1 MEKTIIYS
9 ACDEDIKKLE
19 GIRLNEVPME
29 RLKSLEG
36 MSLDEYL
43 TLPETMT
50 YDSHVYTKT
59 DLIREIKGHVFAVYM
74 LKK

>member
-1 MEKTIIYS
+1 MVAEMKLS
-9 ACDEDIKKLE
+9 ADSVKKFE
-19 GIRLNEVPME
+19 RIRISNVPQE
-29 RLKSLEG
+29 RLKSVEG

-50 YDSHVYTKT
+50 HDSHVYIKT
-59 DLIREIKGHVFAVYM
+59 GLIREIKGHYFAVYV